1 VGTWQLTDN
10 TKGDLEMR
18 QLLVAGLVTLGLV
31 TATPAH
37 ADVSDYLAFMRNHG
51 IPGQADSLT
60 QAGIQ
65 ACEKLNSGMTPMQ
78 VTSSFLQHGMDQ
90 AKASDVVAGAQQYL
104 CGQGGVP

>member
-1 VGTWQLTDN
+1 MKKQLIA
-10 TKGDLEMR
+10 
-18 QLLVAGLVTLGLV
+18 AGLVAVGLV
-31 TATPAH
+31 TSSPAH
-37 ADVSDYLAFMRNHG
+37 ADVSDYLAYMRAHN
-51 IPGQADSLT
+51 IPGEADGLT

-65 ACEKLNSGMTPMQ
+65 ACEKLNGGMTPMQ